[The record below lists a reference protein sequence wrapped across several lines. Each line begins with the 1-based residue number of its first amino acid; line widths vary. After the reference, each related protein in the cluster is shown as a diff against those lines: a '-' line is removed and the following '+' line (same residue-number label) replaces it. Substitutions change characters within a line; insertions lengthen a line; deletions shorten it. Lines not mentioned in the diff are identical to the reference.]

1 MLWCVICVSAVFC
14 SLSLPTHAMGVYTK
28 AGIAGVGVGYFH
40 GVTEHLS
47 LRSDF
52 SIVRKFTRD
61 FASRAGSYTVSL
73 DANQWG
79 IYGDWFPFG
88 NGFRLSTGIHVRR
101 LQVQAHGQPADGA
114 FTIRFGPL
122 KWSVKFKPEDTFTGL
137 VKFPAVAPYLGIG
150 WGYHDTQKPGL
161 GFVFDLGVSF
171 GKPSAKLII
180 SDSLQTKIRLAR
192 LTGASSVD
200 ALLKGE
206 QQKLNDTANAF
217 KAFPQVYVGVSYR
230 F

>member
-1 MLWCVICVSAVFC
+1 
-14 SLSLPTHAMGVYTK
+14 MGVYTK

-40 GVTEHLS
+40 GVTNHVS

-52 SIVRKFTRD
+52 STVRKLSRD
-61 FASRAGSYTVSL
+61 VASRVSSYTVSL

-88 NGFRLSTGIHVRR
+88 NGFRLSGGMHVRK
-101 LQVQAHGQPADGA
+101 LQVQAYGQPADGVL
-114 FTIRFGPL
+114 TVRLGPF
-122 KWSVKFKPEDTFTGL
+122 KWPVKFTPKDTFTGL

-161 GFVFDLGVSF
+161 DFVFDLGVSF
-171 GKPSAKLII
+171 GKPSANLII
-180 SDSLQTKIRLAR
+180 SDSLQAKIQLAR
-192 LTGASSVD
+192 VLGAASVD
-200 ALLKGE
+200 ALLNGE

-217 KAFPQVYVGVSYR
+217 KVFPQVYAGISYR